1 VNLQLNK
8 REKKILFF
16 VIILIPLVFSLL
28 YFNYLRPKISVLKTK
43 EQQLA
48 SNQQLYNAV
57 LEQKNDL
64 QEIIEENTEF
74 LQERLPVQPLI
85 DQFIL
90 DLEKAELLSNSIIL
104 QIGFGGESQT
114 GEGTNSPEDS
124 VTDEFEVNNDSVNTD
139 PQTGETLSTPV
150 STIPVSLTVESP
162 TYFDLEQFLHT
173 LENLERIVTVESISF
188 SGQSEQQVSSAPI
201 NYQVSLSLYYMPGL
215 DDLQNELPKIETGD
229 PANKKNP
236 LN

>member
-64 QEIIEENTEF
+64 QETIEENTEF

-124 VTDEFEVNNDSVNTD
+124 VTDGLEVNNDSVNTD

-188 SGQSEQQVSSAPI
+188 SGQSEQQVPSAPI